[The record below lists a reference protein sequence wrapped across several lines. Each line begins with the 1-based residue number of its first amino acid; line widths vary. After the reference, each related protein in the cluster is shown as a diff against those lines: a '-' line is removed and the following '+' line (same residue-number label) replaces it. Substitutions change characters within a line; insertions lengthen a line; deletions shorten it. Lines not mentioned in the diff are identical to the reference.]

1 MSKQIHDGEGDRPQQ
16 VKFRARAELIER
28 FDALVETSEEYSNR
42 SDALRAA
49 MRRMLGSGDEH
60 AAPLAPPTDD
70 ELREG
75 YLTLVGLSNYAGLVP
90 HDIATNEL
98 STRLG
103 KNQKVVE
110 RRVLGELRKRG
121 YLQQLTNRQSTNRAW
136 KLRGM
141 DR

>member
-16 VKFRARAELIER
+16 VKFRAGAELVER

-42 SDALRAA
+42 SDALRSA

-70 ELREG
+70 ELREA
-75 YLTLVGLSNYAGLVP
+75 YLTLVGLSNYAGVVP
-90 HDIATNEL
+90 HDIATSEL
-98 STRLG
+98 STRLAKG
-103 KNQKVVE
+103 QEVVE
-110 RRVLGELRKRG
+110 RRVLGKLRSRG
-121 YLQQLTNRQSTNRAW
+121 YLQQLTNVQGTERAW
-136 KLRGM
+136 KLRGL

>member
-1 MSKQIHDGEGDRPQQ
+1 MSKQIRESEGDRRKQ
-16 VKFRARAELIER
+16 VKFRAGAELVER

-70 ELREG
+70 ELREA

-90 HDIATNEL
+90 HDIATTEL

-103 KNQKVVE
+103 KNQQVVE
-110 RRVLGELRKRG
+110 RRVLGELRQRG
-121 YLQQLTNRQSTNRAW
+121 YLQQLTNRQGTDRAW

-141 DR
+141 DG